1 MKTPFT
7 YVSPQVREVAFRYGQ
22 RCLCTSIQNPP
33 IQPIDEDDWGN
44 Y

>member
-7 YVSPQVREVAFRYGQ
+7 YVSPQAREVAFRYGQ
-22 RCLCTSIQNPP
+22 RCLCASFQDPVIH
-33 IQPIDEDDWGN
+33 PIDEDDWGS

>member
-1 MKTPFT
+1 MKTLFT
-7 YVSPQVREVAFRYGQ
+7 YVSPQAREVAFRYGQ
-22 RCLCTSIQNPP
+22 RCLCTSIQNPA

>member
-7 YVSPQVREVAFRYGQ
+7 YVSPQARELSFLYDGLG
-22 RCLCTSIQNPP
+22 LCTSFEGPA